1 MPTCWSEPTGH
12 HAFVLSWISLVITLA
27 AAIGGITAYYKL
39 DSALILVYGLEN
51 CVDFFSSA
59 IVLWR
64 FYLPPS
70 SDAAEEARLLSREKR
85 ASVAISF
92 VLALLGFGT
101 IIAASNDFAQGR
113 SQEED
118 LYALYYISLLSI
130 FVFGGMAMVKFRYA
144 RYLDSSSLRKDGI
157 CSALGTTLAAS
168 LFLNT
173 VLITSTDGSFW
184 WLDPFIALLCG
195 LGSLAY
201 GLKSVYKAYVRDNLP
216 VCSYSWWMTGEKEPE
231 TEMRNVVASNG
242 PLSPYSNG
250 MMRDDEEII

>member
-1 MPTCWSEPTGH
+1 M
-12 HAFVLSWISLVITLA
+12 
-27 AAIGGITAYYKL
+27 
-39 DSALILVYGLEN
+39 
-51 CVDFFSSA
+51 
-59 IVLWR
+59 
-64 FYLPPS
+64 
-70 SDAAEEARLLSREKR
+70 
-85 ASVAISF
+85 AISF

-157 CSALGTTLAAS
+157 CSALGATLAAA
-168 LFLNT
+168 LFLET
-173 VLITSTDGSFW
+173 VLITSTDGTFW
-184 WLDPFIALLCG
+184 WADPFIALLCG